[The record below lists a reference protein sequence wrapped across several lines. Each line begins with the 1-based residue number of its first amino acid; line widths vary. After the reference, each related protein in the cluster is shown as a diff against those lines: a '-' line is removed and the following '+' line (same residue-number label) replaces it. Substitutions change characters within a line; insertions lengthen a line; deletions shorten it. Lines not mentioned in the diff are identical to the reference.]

1 MDQGS
6 YISKAITKAEADKV
20 AKHEKACIKNQHV
33 FVPFA
38 FDTFGALA
46 PDAVRFLKR
55 VQHSNTAHVKG
66 QNFVFSRVGGFML
79 CSTEGPEVDFKNP
92 INPIDV

>member
-1 MDQGS
+1 MKNHNHGFVAGQ
-6 YISKAITKAEADKV
+6 AITKAEAGKV
-20 AKHEKACIKNQHV
+20 AKHEKACIENQHV

-55 VQHSNTAHVKG
+55 VQQVVSSNTAHVKG
-66 QNFVFSRVGGFML
+66 QNFVFRGLLFRKG
-79 CSTEGPEVDFKNP
+79 
-92 INPIDV
+92 